1 MGVRV
6 SPSALLWNLILGY
19 KLKHSINELE
29 NWIRQ
34 LEIIAEP
41 SEVNEELE
49 KAYREA
55 QPHIDMK
62 GFRKGKVPMHL
73 IKKFYGKQIESD
85 AMSDIAADLFNKIFH
100 SEKLSFIGEPK
111 LVSAD
116 KFEGEYKFIFEYEIV
131 PIFDLADYHGIN
143 IDEPVHRVSDEEIDK
158 EIEQICLQFGK
169 LEETDQI
176 TDDLHVANTTIQEI
190 DESGLPIIGS
200 KTENPDIFL
209 QSPYIAP
216 DLKAL
221 FINLK
226 AGDSF
231 AYNQPAQKDG
241 QPSKRLSFTINNI
254 KKLVPAEF
262 NDALAGT
269 YTSGK
274 LTLAQDLKDEI
285 GFQLQEQWDQKT
297 RQAMEDQIVEKMVAM
312 NDFEAPNG
320 VVRNVVIGMFEDVK
334 KKYKDVPQFQTATV
348 DQFYDQFEDSAI
360 FRVKWEIIR
369 SKVIDHEDLKVEEFD
384 LDPYVEEEATRRK
397 SDPEKIREELR
408 ENPNV
413 IATIL
418 YKKVVDVI
426 LDFATTNEVAFD
438 EQGHYHPEGSEH
450 HHHDYDDD
458 EDEHEHHEHH
468 DDEKSK

>member
-1 MGVRV
+1 M
-6 SPSALLWNLILGY
+6 
-19 KLKHSINELE
+19 KHSINELE

-62 GFRKGKVPMHL
+62 GFRKGKVPLHM

-85 AMSDIAADLFNKIFH
+85 AMSDIAADLFNKVFH

-111 LVSAD
+111 LVSTE
-116 KFEGEYKFIFEYEIV
+116 KVESEYKFIFEYEIV
-131 PIFDLADYHGIN
+131 PEFILADYHGIN
-143 IDEPVHRVSDEEIDK
+143 IDEPVHRVTDEEIEK

-176 TDDLHVANTTIQEI
+176 TDDLHVANTTIQEV

-209 QSPYIAP
+209 QSPYLAP

-231 AYNQPAQKDG
+231 IHNQPAQQAD

-262 NDALAGT
+262 NDALAET
-269 YTSGK
+269 YTGGK

-285 GFQLQEQWDQKT
+285 GFQLQEQWDQKS

-348 DQFYDQFEDSAI
+348 DQFYSEFEDSAI

-369 SKVIDHEDLKVEEFD
+369 SKVIENEDLKVEDFD
-384 LDPYVEEEATRRK
+384 FDPYVAEESARRK
-397 SDPEKIREELR
+397 SDPEKIKEELM
-408 ENPNV
+408 ENQNV

-426 LDFATTNEVAFD
+426 LDFAITNEVSFD
-438 EQGHYHPEGSEH
+438 DQGHYHPDGAEH
-450 HHHDYDDD
+450 HHHDHDH
-458 EDEHEHHEHH
+458 DEHEHHHQEE
-468 DDEKSK
+468 DDEVEKSK